1 MAATVATDCHS
12 PHIEEVFFIFS
23 AGSIYEPWQSVA
35 TVAGPNL
42 LSTNHDPDPRR
53 SMRF

>member
-12 PHIEEVFFIFS
+12 PYREEVILFFS
-23 AGSIYEPWQSVA
+23 SGSIYEPWQSVA

-42 LSTNHDPDPRR
+42 LSTNHDPDQRR
-53 SMRF
+53 PMR